1 MKKKK
6 QGFTLIEIMI
16 VLAISGI
23 VLGIISS
30 IFITSNKVFSDSDVK
45 SSLQIEAQFIQ
56 EKLSNIGMEGVGIYS
71 ITDNQG
77 REIIE
82 IDSESIP
89 IVDLDYNKLKLK
101 STDEDGNISNINSEK
116 SWLPIIKMEIYPV
129 KENQYGEAIKGEP
142 IELFKYEN
150 GSNSRLNDGKII
162 VNNSELSENIKDIKI
177 NILQDNT
184 PLKNSN
190 SILLRITLHKKKGF
204 SNITY
209 PFFVNIKF
217 RNGFIKN
224 S

>member
-1 MKKKK
+1 MKKKR
-6 QGFTLIEIMI
+6 QGFTLIEIII

-23 VLGIISS
+23 VLGIVGS
-30 IFITSNKVFSDSDVK
+30 IFITGNKVFSDSDVK
-45 SSLQIEAQFIQ
+45 SSLQIEAQSIQ

-77 REIIE
+77 GETIE
-82 IDSESIP
+82 IDTESIP
-89 IVDLDYNKLKLK
+89 IVDLDYDKLK
-101 STDEDGNISNINSEK
+101 SKLTDEAEDISNINSED
-116 SWLPIIKMEIYPV
+116 SWLPITKMEIYPV
-129 KENQYGEAIKGEP
+129 KENQYGEAMKGQP

-150 GSNSRLNDGKII
+150 GSNNNLNTGNI
-162 VNNSELSENIKDIKI
+162 VVDNKKLSNNIKDIKI
-177 NILQDNT
+177 NISQDNT
-184 PLKNSN
+184 PLENNN

-224 S
+224 N

>member
-6 QGFTLIEIMI
+6 QGFTLIEIII

-23 VLGIISS
+23 VLGIVSS
-30 IFITSNKVFSDSDVK
+30 IFITGNKVFSDSDVK

-56 EKLSNIGMEGVGIYS
+56 EKLSDIGMEGVGIYS

-89 IVDLDYNKLKLK
+89 IVDLDYDKLKLK

-150 GSNSRLNDGKII
+150 ESNSRLNDGKII

-224 S
+224 N